1 MPLGNPIRKQNES
14 RMVSVLATEG
24 QTVFTVQGGY
34 IINHISVFRNGVRLS
49 PAEDFTAGDG
59 STVTLNNAANIDD
72 RIDFHIFD
80 RFTVQNAIVSAA
92 STQTISGD
100 VVVNGKIFGNLD
112 VPSINTGIVTATELD
127 LVGVTTVG
135 KQVHVGTGV
144 SIAAGGLNV
153 TAGISTFQAVQGT
166 TGTFSSNLTASG
178 ASNVLGNTTINGGG
192 GAGGAALTID
202 YSGTDIFKVVN
213 TGKATITGD
222 VSIAD
227 KIIHTGDTNTAI
239 RFPAADTFTVETA
252 GSERFRIASGGSIG
266 IINTSPG
273 SQYYNHLVV
282 GNNDSGDKGIT
293 IRSNSGNE
301 GVLAFSDTDAATS
314 ARYAGKIAYNHS
326 ANAMIFYTT
335 AGDERLRIDTN
346 GHVMTSGN
354 TQLFGSNTS
363 DGSDNKSIM
372 INGGGDITDAR
383 GGYLLVHGNEHSS
396 NPGITRLHAGNVT
409 DAHIAFNTSGA
420 ERMQI
425 RAWGDVHL
433 AQKLNVAGISTFGGN
448 LYVTGEVRPTSNL
461 VMNSADNQTIYLGAS
476 NDLQIVHNGSD
487 SHITDSGTG
496 SLALGGSA
504 IFIQNAAHN
513 ANMASFVAGAEANL
527 FHNGIKKFTTLSSG
541 AKVLGSEG
549 GDAELQIAADEGD
562 DNADFFRLYKPA
574 GSNSFYIQTYAAGS
588 WENCVEFSNTL
599 QALYYA
605 NSSRLYTTLEGFG
618 MPSGTAQARFDER
631 GQPTTSSG
639 NTHNTNVYWKVG
651 EIRAANGSQGG
662 QVNFYGTQSYSS
674 GYNTAGK
681 TVLVYRV
688 ETSNNLSGYW
698 YSETHTGAATA
709 SDIRWKHDG
718 SDVYSVWIKKA
729 SYDNVIPYAEGNGNW
744 KSFGTS
750 TGDGNAPSGST
761 AFTPKYQLV
770 TGGHTTLESNANGA
784 FIAKYQGTSR
794 LDTNSSGI
802 TIFGG
807 NGSGRV
813 LPGTNGQGY
822 IGESANKWNAIY
834 ATNGT
839 IQTSDR
845 NEKNTIIESD
855 LGLDFIKKL
864 KPISYKWNKEDDNR
878 THYGLIAQDV
888 EEALLTEGKTDQDF
902 AGFEK
907 PTEGALGL
915 SYTEL
920 ISPLIKAIQEQ
931 QEQIETLKAEVAALK
946 GS

>member
-1 MPLGNPIRKQNES
+1 M
-14 RMVSVLATEG
+14 
-24 QTVFTVQGGY
+24 
-34 IINHISVFRNGVRLS
+34 IICN
-49 PAEDFTAGDG
+49 ADG
-59 STVTLNNAANIDD
+59 KV
-72 RIDFHIFD
+72 
-80 RFTVQNAIVSAA
+80 
-92 STQTISGD
+92 
-100 VVVNGKIFGNLD
+100 
-112 VPSINTGIVTATELD
+112 ELYHD
-127 LVGVTTVG
+127 
-135 KQVHVGTGV
+135 
-144 SIAAGGLNV
+144 
-153 TAGISTFQAVQGT
+153 
-166 TGTFSSNLTASG
+166 
-178 ASNVLGNTTINGGG
+178 NVLKFDTI
-192 GAGGAALTID
+192 
-202 YSGTDIFKVVN
+202 
-213 TGKATITGD
+213 
-222 VSIAD
+222 
-227 KIIHTGDTNTAI
+227 
-239 RFPAADTFTVETA
+239 
-252 GSERFRIASGGSIG
+252 
-266 IINTSPG
+266 
-273 SQYYNHLVV
+273 
-282 GNNDSGDKGIT
+282 
-293 IRSNSGNE
+293 
-301 GVLAFSDTDAATS
+301 
-314 ARYAGKIAYNHS
+314 
-326 ANAMIFYTT
+326 
-335 AGDERLRIDTN
+335 
-346 GHVMTSGN
+346 
-354 TQLFGSNTS
+354 
-363 DGSDNKSIM
+363 
-372 INGGGDITDAR
+372 
-383 GGYLLVHGNEHSS
+383 
-396 NPGITRLHAGNVT
+396 
-409 DAHIAFNTSGA
+409 
-420 ERMQI
+420 
-425 RAWGDVHL
+425 
-433 AQKLNVAGISTFGGN
+433 
-448 LYVTGEVRPTSNL
+448 
-461 VMNSADNQTIYLGAS
+461 
-476 NDLQIVHNGSD
+476 
-487 SHITDSGTG
+487 
-496 SLALGGSA
+496 
-504 IFIQNAAHN
+504 
-513 ANMASFVAGAEANL
+513 
-527 FHNGIKKFTTLSSG
+527 SSG
-541 AKVLGSEG
+541 ARVLGSEG
-549 GDAELQIAADEGD
+549 GDAELQIASDEGD

-574 GSNSFYIQTYAAGS
+574 SGNLFVQTYAAGS
-588 WENCVEFSNTL
+588 WENCAEFSNTL
-599 QALYYA
+599 QSFYYA

-688 ETSNNLSGYW
+688 ETLNNLAGYW

-813 LPGTNGQGY
+813 LPGTNGEGY